1 MEKPNTTSNRQILE
15 TKFKNARSNLLL
27 VIVFTLINI
36 VLLVSKSDVYFIFSA
51 FIPYALVSIGMGIC
65 GMFPAEYYTDELA
78 GTEFLPTSVFGVILG
93 VSLAIVALYLIS
105 WIFSKKNTVGWL
117 IFALVI
123 FAIDTAIMLF
133 SSGLQLDGLIDIAF
147 HIWVIVSLS
156 IGINAGV
163 KLKKLPPEE
172 IEFIENMPEVAEQN
186 CDGAQ
191 NSTII
196 RMADP
201 DVKARVLLTAEALG
215 HTITYRRVKKVNEL
229 VIDGNVYDEIEA
241 LLETAH
247 SLKAQIDGHTIE
259 VGFDGSIRSYLKVD
273 GEMTAKKIRMY

>member
-1 MEKPNTTSNRQILE
+1 MEKPIISGNRQILE

-51 FIPYALVSIGMGIC
+51 FIPYALVSIGMGLC
-65 GMFPAEYYTDELA
+65 GMFPAEYYTDEVA

-93 VSLAIVALYLIS
+93 ISLAIVALYLIS

-117 IFALVI
+117 TFALVI
-123 FAIDTAIMLF
+123 FAIDSAIMLF
-133 SSGLQLDGLIDIAF
+133 SSGYQLDGLIDIAF

-156 IGINAGV
+156 IGINAGL

-172 IEFIENMPEVAEQN
+172 ITEILPDNEGTWQEGTPDV
-186 CDGAQ
+186 
-191 NSTII
+191 NSSAI

-201 DVKARVLLTAEALG
+201 DVKARVLLRAEVLG
-215 HTITYRRVKKVNEL
+215 HTVTYRRVKRVNEL
-229 VIDGNVYDEIEA
+229 VIDGNVYDEIES

-247 SLKAQIDGHTIE
+247 CLKAHIDGHLIK
-259 VGFDGSIRSYLKVD
+259 VGFDGVIRSYLKVD
-273 GEMTAKKIRMY
+273 GQLVAKKIRIY